1 MKEKIMKEKELL
13 ATINN
18 KLVDIKMFLI
28 GNIPEENEISEMK
41 SPECINDD
49 LSIILEGL
57 DYTLKQINII
67 DAYLK
72 GGK

>member
-1 MKEKIMKEKELL
+1 MS
-13 ATINN
+13 
-18 KLVDIKMFLI
+18 KLHDIKMFLI

-49 LSIILEGL
+49 LNLILESL
-57 DYTLKQINII
+57 NYTLKQINII
-67 DAYLK
+67 DDYLK

>member
-1 MKEKIMKEKELL
+1 MQEKIMKEKEVLS
-13 ATINN
+13 TINS
-18 KLVDIKMFLI
+18 KLADIKMLLI
-28 GNIPEENEISEMK
+28 GNISEENEISEMK

-49 LSIILEGL
+49 LNIILNVL

-67 DAYLK
+67 DEYLK

>member
-13 ATINN
+13 SSINS
-18 KLVDIKMFLI
+18 KLTDIKMLLI
-28 GNIPEENEISEMK
+28 GNIPEENEISDMK

-49 LSIILEGL
+49 LIIILNAL
-57 DYTLKQINII
+57 DYTLKQINMI
-67 DAYLK
+67 DEYLK